1 MQCSDATAKPG
12 RNDPCWCGSG
22 LKYKKCH
29 LDVDRRENG
38 GPLRGDGP
46 PPLDPSLWDGMR
58 RAGAA
63 NGKVLDF
70 LRPHV
75 QPGVSTAAIDKLAHD
90 FIVDHGWLPACL
102 GYKGYTRTLCISRNE
117 VVCHGIPSDD
127 ERLQEGDIVNIDS
140 SVIVDGYF
148 GDSSETFLLG
158 EVDEAGRRLVQTTA
172 EATLLGLGAVRAG
185 GRLRDVGAAIQPF
198 VEARGYTVV
207 REFTG
212 HGIGRRFHEAFSV
225 FHHVGPGTDD
235 FVLRP
240 GHCFTVEPMVNEG
253 DWRTEVD
260 TRDGWTARTRDRKRS
275 AQFEHTVLVTPDGP
289 EILTLTPRQRAA
301 GKRIII
307 DGLEWS
313 A

>member
-1 MQCSDATAKPG
+1 MQFSVPPARPG

-29 LDVDRRENG
+29 LDADRG
-38 GPLRGDGP
+38 GVGMPAPVGP
-46 PPLDPSLWDGMR
+46 PPLAPAHWDGMR
-58 RAGAA
+58 KAGAA
-63 NGKVLDF
+63 NGEVLDF
-70 LRPHV
+70 LRPHIRA
-75 QPGVSTAAIDKLAHD
+75 GVSTAAIDKLAHD
-90 FIVDHGWLPACL
+90 FIRDHGWIPACL
-102 GYKGYTRTLCISRNE
+102 GYKGYTKTLCISRNE
-117 VVCHGIPSDD
+117 VVCHGIPS
-127 ERLQEGDIVNIDS
+127 EGELLAEGDIVNVDS

-148 GDSSETFLLG
+148 GDSSETFLIG
-158 EVDEAGRRLVQTTA
+158 EVDEEGRRLVRVTA
-172 EATLLGLGAVRAG
+172 EATLLGIDAARPG
-185 GRLRDVGAAIQPF
+185 GHLRDVAAAIQPF
-198 VEARGYTVV
+198 VEQAGFSVV

-235 FVLRP
+235 FALQP
-240 GHCFTVEPMVNEG
+240 GHCFTVEPMVNAG

-260 TRDGWTARTRDRKRS
+260 ERDGWTARTIDRRRS
-275 AQFEHTVLVTPDGP
+275 AQFEHTVLVTADGP

-301 GKRIII
+301 GKRMII

>member
-1 MQCSDATAKPG
+1 MQRLEPTAKPG

-38 GPLRGDGP
+38 GPLRADGP
-46 PPLDPSLWDGMR
+46 PPLDPVHWDGMR

-63 NGKVLDF
+63 NGEVLDF
-70 LRPHV
+70 LRPHIRA
-75 QPGVSTAAIDKLAHD
+75 GASTAAIDKLAHD
-90 FIVDHGWLPACL
+90 FIRDHGWIPACL
-102 GYKGYTRTLCISRNE
+102 GYKGYTKTLCISRNE
-117 VVCHGIPSDD
+117 VVCHGIPSDG
-127 ERLQEGDIVNIDS
+127 EVFVEGDIVNVDS

-148 GDSSETFLLG
+148 GDSSETFLIG
-158 EVDEAGRRLVQTTA
+158 EVDEESRRLVQVTA
-172 EATLLGLGAVRAG
+172 EATLLGIAAARPG
-185 GRLRDVGAAIQPF
+185 GRLRDVAAAIQPF
-198 VEARGYTVV
+198 VERHGFSVV

-225 FHHVGPGTDD
+225 FHHIGPGTDD

-240 GHCFTVEPMVNEG
+240 GHCFTVEPMVNAG

-260 TRDGWTARTRDRKRS
+260 KDDGWTARTIDRRRS

-301 GKRIII
+301 GKRLII